1 METNPKHTAKINSG
15 YIILMDVETYDR
27 NAFNEYL
34 SQFSELI
41 VKSEGLLLFEGYAP
55 EIILG
60 DWKPRNLLLI
70 LHFYK
75 KESFQKFWISGEHR
89 ALIYKYKDVADFK
102 IVQIQNVHQK

>member
-1 METNPKHTAKINSG
+1 MEPSTQNTARIRSG

-27 NAFNEYL
+27 NSFNDYL
-34 SQFSELI
+34 SQFSQLI
-41 VKSEGLLLFEGYAP
+41 VKNEGMLLFEGFAP

-60 DWKPRNLLLI
+60 DWKPRNMFLI
-70 LHFYK
+70 LHFDK

-102 IVQIQNVHQK
+102 IVQIQNIHQK